1 MYRYKGIDAVGK
13 RDYEEFYINVK
24 KINDMTET
32 LLKLTKLLNQ
42 AIKEEANKE
51 GERRLETKI

>member
-24 KINDMTET
+24 T